1 MFNVSVLL
9 LNCFVGN
16 YILTIFASENKQQT
30 NSNNIKIQDYEDNNR
45 NT

>member
-16 YILTIFASENKQQT
+16 YILTIFASENNNKQINT
-30 NSNNIKIQDYEDNNR
+30 KDYESNI
-45 NT
+45 